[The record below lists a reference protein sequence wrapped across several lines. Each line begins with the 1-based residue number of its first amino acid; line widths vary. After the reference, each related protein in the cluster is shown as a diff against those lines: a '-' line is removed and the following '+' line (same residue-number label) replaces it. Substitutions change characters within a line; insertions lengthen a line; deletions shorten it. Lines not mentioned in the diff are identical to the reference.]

1 MSVHDNFDL
10 SGFLKSKKLLKESQ
24 EPNFVKDSS
33 GPNNES
39 HKWDN
44 LEDEM
49 KWELLL
55 TAVKDPK
62 EAEKYIELKW
72 NNLPPEVQSNI
83 DWSVESAGQELD
95 ENLESESEGNGVHV
109 TGFKSSEIDSLYLTE
124 DKSEHDE
131 LTAEG
136 PVGSHGVIED
146 KTTGTKVYWSFGYK

>member
-1 MSVHDNFDL
+1 MSVNDNFDL
-10 SGFLKSKKLLKESQ
+10 SGFLKSRKLLKENQ
-24 EPNFVKDSS
+24 ESKEAN
-33 GPNNES
+33 
-39 HKWDN
+39 KWDN
-44 LEDEM
+44 QLEDEM

-83 DWSVESAGQELD
+83 DWSKESEGQELD
-95 ENLESESEGNGVHV
+95 ENLDSSSEGNGVHV
-109 TGFKSSEIDSLYLTE
+109 TGFKSQEIDSLYLTE
-124 DKSEHDE
+124 DKAEHDE

-136 PVGSHGVIED
+136 PVGSKGVIED